1 MAIPC
6 MVNTTIAVQNSS
18 SSHLDNFEPT
28 ARCGRIVEDSEA
40 AQEMGYQGT
49 LDWSPSM
56 QALLFSSTF
65 YSSLVSVLFVGYLA
79 DRFGPKIMLLGA
91 SVDFLI
97 MSYLAPSLASHS
109 YWAFFGTRLVMG
121 LAEGAV
127 FPCLNSLAAKWFPPT
142 EKSTMAAIYTSG
154 IQISSAFS
162 APISAF
168 LCTTSVGWP
177 SIFYFFATAG
187 LVWVILGLIF
197 VTNSPSKNKF
207 VSEREKK
214 YLELH
219 VGNNAK
225 LAKNA
230 KMPWKKLLFSKEVLA
245 VNACSLSS
253 NFISNTMQSFL
264 PTYLMEVL
272 ALPIHLNGVYSM
284 VPFCSQLLC
293 KNTMSPLSDYL
304 KRRGHSPT
312 KLGRIFQG
320 ISSFGSGT
328 FVILL
333 GIIPSCDNPVL
344 AIPLLMG
351 YDAIPGTL
359 GSMGGPLLLSLIN
372 YLQLPYKWPI
382 LFTCCAVLHY
392 IGGIIFTPEGLRPY
406 AVLLFNLAFTDGVAC
421 FVGYF
426 VMQRMV
432 IFYTL
437 IVYSPSLFQMT
448 SFLFAVDP
456 PEVARSL
463 LAANYPLYDV
473 TGLTRKLLIVNGEG
487 YGTQWRA
494 EPGRKRVATD
504 SVCIRKGTIWISE
517 STAKKSQMKDSAA
530 REPLSAQGEEF
541 PLVRGELPSLSPS
554 VHTAQV
560 MNEEETG
567 M

>member
-28 ARCGRIVEDSEA
+28 ARCGRIVEDSAA

-56 QALLFSSTF
+56 RSPFFFSSTF

-91 SVDFLI
+91 SLDFLI

-214 YLELH
+214 FLELH

-245 VNACSLSS
+245 
-253 NFISNTMQSFL
+253 
-264 PTYLMEVL
+264 
-272 ALPIHLNGVYSM
+272 
-284 VPFCSQLLC
+284 
-293 KNTMSPLSDYL
+293 
-304 KRRGHSPT
+304 
-312 KLGRIFQG
+312 
-320 ISSFGSGT
+320 
-328 FVILL
+328 
-333 GIIPSCDNPVL
+333 
-344 AIPLLMG
+344 
-351 YDAIPGTL
+351 
-359 GSMGGPLLLSLIN
+359 
-372 YLQLPYKWPI
+372 
-382 LFTCCAVLHY
+382 
-392 IGGIIFTPEGLRPY
+392 TPEGLRPY

-426 VMQRMV
+426 VMQ
-432 IFYTL
+432 
-437 IVYSPSLFQMT
+437 
-448 SFLFAVDP
+448 
-456 PEVARSL
+456 
-463 LAANYPLYDV
+463 
-473 TGLTRKLLIVNGEG
+473 
-487 YGTQWRA
+487 
-494 EPGRKRVATD
+494 
-504 SVCIRKGTIWISE
+504 
-517 STAKKSQMKDSAA
+517 
-530 REPLSAQGEEF
+530 
-541 PLVRGELPSLSPS
+541 
-554 VHTAQV
+554 
-560 MNEEETG
+560 
-567 M
+567 

>member
-121 LAEGAV
+121 LAE
-127 FPCLNSLAAKWFPPT
+127 
-142 EKSTMAAIYTSG
+142 
-154 IQISSAFS
+154 
-162 APISAF
+162 
-168 LCTTSVGWP
+168 
-177 SIFYFFATAG
+177 
-187 LVWVILGLIF
+187 
-197 VTNSPSKNKF
+197 
-207 VSEREKK
+207 
-214 YLELH
+214 
-219 VGNNAK
+219 
-225 LAKNA
+225 
-230 KMPWKKLLFSKEVLA
+230 
-245 VNACSLSS
+245 
-253 NFISNTMQSFL
+253 
-264 PTYLMEVL
+264 
-272 ALPIHLNGVYSM
+272 
-284 VPFCSQLLC
+284 LLC

-392 IGGIIFTPEGLRPY
+392 IGGIIFVSWGSAE
-406 AVLLFNLAFTDGVAC
+406 VLAW
-421 FVGYF
+421 
-426 VMQRMV
+426 
-432 IFYTL
+432 
-437 IVYSPSLFQMT
+437 
-448 SFLFAVDP
+448 
-456 PEVARSL
+456 AR
-463 LAANYPLYDV
+463 A
-473 TGLTRKLLIVNGEG
+473 
-487 YGTQWRA
+487 
-494 EPGRKRVATD
+494 D
-504 SVCIRKGTIWISE
+504 SVKPIPSFQVFDPETKIRPVEK
-517 STAKKSQMKDSAA
+517 
-530 REPLSAQGEEF
+530 
-541 PLVRGELPSLSPS
+541 
-554 VHTAQV
+554 
-560 MNEEETG
+560 
-567 M
+567 